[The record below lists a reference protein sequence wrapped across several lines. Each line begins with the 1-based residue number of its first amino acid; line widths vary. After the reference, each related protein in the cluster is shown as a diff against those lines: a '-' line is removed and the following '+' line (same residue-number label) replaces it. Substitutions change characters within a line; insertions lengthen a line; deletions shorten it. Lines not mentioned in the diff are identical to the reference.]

1 MVLGFYF
8 CEQHFVA
15 YRLVFW
21 SLDDL
26 MATNSGSNCVCVC
39 VCVCFISIIIIIVR
53 FEILL
58 LENGCESEN
67 AIISVPA
74 RVRNFNESIFCYR
87 AGFLISCMAV

>member
-26 MATNSGSNCVCVC
+26 MATNSGSNCVCV
-39 VCVCFISIIIIIVR
+39 FFIIIVR

-74 RVRNFNESIFCYR
+74 RVRNFNESIFFYR

>member
-1 MVLGFYF
+1 
-8 CEQHFVA
+8 
-15 YRLVFW
+15 VF
-21 SLDDL
+21 
-26 MATNSGSNCVCVC
+26 
-39 VCVCFISIIIIIVR
+39 FIIIIIIIIVR

>member
-1 MVLGFYF
+1 
-8 CEQHFVA
+8 
-15 YRLVFW
+15 
-21 SLDDL
+21 
-26 MATNSGSNCVCVC
+26 VCVC
-39 VCVCFISIIIIIVR
+39 VCVFFFIIIIIIVR